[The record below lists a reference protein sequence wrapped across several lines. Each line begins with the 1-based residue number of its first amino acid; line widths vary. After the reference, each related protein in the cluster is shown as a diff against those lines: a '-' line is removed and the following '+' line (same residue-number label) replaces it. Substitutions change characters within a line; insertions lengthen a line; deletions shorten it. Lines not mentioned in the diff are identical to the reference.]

1 MILYFD
7 AISGVAGD
15 MLVASLIDCGVD
27 FEYIK
32 SNISLLKLDVE
43 LSVEEKFVNGI
54 KAKRFIVNT
63 NSHSHEHLSDSTH
76 HHRTFKDIKKMLIES
91 SLPETVKEMSIK
103 IFEKIALAEAK
114 VHGKEMEDVS
124 FHEVG
129 ADDSIVDIVAFSLCI
144 EYLKP
149 EKIIFSPLCDG
160 RGFTKSMHGIIPV
173 PAPAVLEIA
182 RQNSIPISTNDIESE
197 LITPTGIGIAAAV
210 ASSFSQMP
218 SITIEKIGYG
228 AGTKELPIPNVV
240 RAIVGKKKLNFDG
253 DYFEIFANIDDMTG
267 EHLSL
272 ALEKIMQSGALDVY
286 FTPIYMK
293 KGRPA
298 YKIGVITKAN
308 NFDNVVYAIFRWTS
322 TIGVRFVKMQRI
334 EMERYEKIIQDNP
347 ELRLKISSYED
358 IKRIKLEFEDI
369 KKLTE

>member
-7 AISGVAGD
+7 AISGLAGD

-32 SNISLLKLDVE
+32 SAISLLKLDVE

-63 NSHSHEHLSDSTH
+63 QSHEHDHHSDSTH

-91 SLPETVKEMSIK
+91 SLPEAVKEMSIK

-114 VHGKEMEDVS
+114 VHGKNPEEIS

-144 EYLKP
+144 DNLKP
-149 EKIIFSPLCDG
+149 EKIVFSPLCDG

-182 RQNSIPISTNDIESE
+182 RQNGIPLSTKDIESE

-218 SITIEKIGYG
+218 NMTIEKIGYG

-240 RAIVGKKKLNFDG
+240 RAIVGKKK
-253 DYFEIFANIDDMTG
+253 
-267 EHLSL
+267 
-272 ALEKIMQSGALDVY
+272 
-286 FTPIYMK
+286 K
-293 KGRPA
+293 K
-298 YKIGVITKAN
+298 N
-308 NFDNVVYAIFRWTS
+308 
-322 TIGVRFVKMQRI
+322 
-334 EMERYEKIIQDNP
+334 
-347 ELRLKISSYED
+347 
-358 IKRIKLEFEDI
+358 
-369 KKLTE
+369 

>member
-7 AISGVAGD
+7 AISGLAGD

-32 SNISLLKLDVE
+32 SAISLLKLDVE

-63 NSHSHEHLSDSTH
+63 QSHEHDHHSDSTH

-91 SLPETVKEMSIK
+91 SLPEAVKEMSIK

-114 VHGKEMEDVS
+114 VHGKNPEEIS

-144 EYLKP
+144 DNLKP
-149 EKIIFSPLCDG
+149 EKIVFSPLCDG

-182 RQNSIPISTNDIESE
+182 RQNGIPLSTKDIESE

-218 SITIEKIGYG
+218 NMTIEKIGYG

-253 DYFEIFANIDDMTG
+253 DYFEIFANVDDMTG
-267 EHLSL
+267 EELSL
-272 ALEKIMQSGALDVY
+272 AFEKIMQSGALDVY
-286 FTPIYMK
+286 FTPIFMK

-298 YKIGVITKAN
+298 YKIGVITKAQ
-308 NFDNVVYAIFRWTS
+308 NFEDVASAIFRWTS
-322 TIGVRFVKMQRI
+322 TIGIRFVKMQRI
-334 EMERYEKIIQDNP
+334 EMERQEKRIQDNP